1 MDQRLHMQ
9 PSHNQLLS
17 PAPHPSIP
25 RHSHPEDVSAP
36 TCPSVMPVCLCHGT
50 CRVMTQVPSCGS
62 LWLSLLWFP
71 VLSIFR
77 QGVSGFTSMHRRN
90 GNTEPLFG
98 GSKDSLS
105 TFSRALSIMPSSSIQ
120 QAGVRAISPPQVMI
134 SSPILRPLL
143 VSMVTTFQA
152 RPNGRL
158 GDKPVCGL
166 PVLSKLEEYRVPT
179 DVS

>member
-1 MDQRLHMQ
+1 MQ

-36 TCPSVMPVCLCHGT
+36 TCPSVMHVSLCHGT
-50 CRVMTQVPSCGS
+50 CHVMTQVPSCGS
-62 LWLSLLWFP
+62 LWLSLLCFP

-105 TFSRALSIMPSSSIQ
+105 TFSRALPIMPSSFHPTSWGQ
-120 QAGVRAISPPQVMI
+120 SHLPTTGHD
-134 SSPILRPLL
+134 LL
-143 VSMVTTFQA
+143 PYPETSACFYGNNFPDLTQWGT
-152 RPNGRL
+152 G
-158 GDKPVCGL
+158 
-166 PVLSKLEEYRVPT
+166 
-179 DVS
+179 